1 MSKEIREA
9 AKLFRAH
16 EKYGRSSPE
25 LFRDFVSASFNAL
38 YKPIELEPG
47 QGEAREAAYMAIV
60 ERYTGYARSATVI
73 RDLFP
78 QALALC
84 AITNLRKEDF
94 LGALAQELEVL
105 NRHQGQFF
113 TPTGLASL
121 SARIQLDADFIAR
134 KRAEGERITLLEPAA
149 GAGIMLIE
157 AARHLEEMGVNLA
170 EEVTIRAIDISPMAS
185 QMSSVQMMLCEI
197 PAVIYQGNGLSTNI
211 EADCSDKVVTRVLA
225 ERLLRE
231 AESLQDE
238 AATAAE

>member
-16 EKYGRSSPE
+16 EKYGRSSVE

-60 ERYTGYARSATVI
+60 ERYAGYARSATVI

-84 AITNLRKEDF
+84 TIVNLRKEDF
-94 LGALAQELEVL
+94 LGGLAQELEVL

-113 TPTGLASL
+113 TPAGIAML
-121 SARIQLDADFIAR
+121 SAKAQLDAEFIAR
-134 KRAEGERITLLEPAA
+134 KRAAGERITLLEPAA
-149 GAGIMLIE
+149 GAGVMLIE
-157 AARHLEEMGVNLA
+157 AARHLEDMGVDLSR
-170 EEVTIRAIDISPMAS
+170 EVTMYAIDISPMAFQIAS
-185 QMSSVQMMLCEI
+185 IQMMLCEI
-197 PAVIYQGNGLSTNI
+197 PAVIYQGSGLSANI
-211 EADCSDKVVTRVLA
+211 EANHSDKVVTRALGA
-225 ERLLRE
+225 RLLRE
-231 AESLQDE
+231 SKARPGKT
-238 AATAAE
+238 ATAAE